1 MAINDYMVTTLAV
14 DTPDWIVG
22 AIFIAIMVIG
32 AITNAAK
39 ELWQKKGETKPGSD
53 RRSPPIRGQ
62 SSSHPAG
69 QSRTD
74 QLAAHRRQQ
83 LQELARRRTGEQPQ
97 SPGQPREPANLTNAQ
112 RAEWQRA
119 KARYEQRAQHQAVEQ
134 QHPQTDAIILR
145 SKRAIGADLGSHD
158 LGAGVARDDHA
169 SQQTHRLVPDVYAV
183 TRRKPSKIAKMLG
196 QKRSLRRA
204 IVLKEILDRPI
215 GLREE

>member
-39 ELWQKKGETKPGSD
+39 ELWQKKDETKPEPG
-53 RRSPPIRGQ
+53 RRSPPIPDQ

-83 LQELARRRTGEQPQ
+83 LQELARRRTGAQPQ
-97 SPGQPREPANLTNAQ
+97 SPDQPREPANLTNAQ

-134 QHPQTDAIILR
+134 QHLQTDAVILR
-145 SKRAIGADLGSHD
+145 GKRVIGADSGSHD
-158 LGAGVARDDHA
+158 PGAGVARDDRA
-169 SQQTHRLVPDVYAV
+169 SQQVHRHVPDFFAAP
-183 TRRKPSKIAKMLG
+183 RRGPSKIAKMLG
-196 QKRSLRRA
+196 QKQSLRRA